1 MTTTNAS
8 LRTYA
13 LRLGDTPLILSH
25 RLGEWCGHAPELEID
40 MALANIGLDLLG
52 QARNFLTYAAQLSGD
67 GVDEDSLAYTRDELD
82 FNNLLLAE
90 QPNGGFNDTLVRQFL
105 LDNYHQL
112 LYRALSESRDPQL
125 AAIAAKSLK
134 EADYHVRYS
143 SGWMI
148 RLGDGTD
155 LSHDKVQQS
164 LNALWRFTDELFN
177 ADGVELELAAQGI
190 AVDPESLRQPWLAQV
205 GNTLKQATLQLPQEV
220 PYRRGG
226 KQGQHT
232 EHLGFILAEMQFLQ
246 RAYPNCNW

>member
-1 MTTTNAS
+1 MTTNNQS
-8 LRTYA
+8 LLTYV
-13 LRLGDTPLILSH
+13 LRLADSPLILSQ
-25 RLGEWCGHAPELEID
+25 RLGERCGHAPELEID

-52 QARNFLTYAAQLSGD
+52 QARNFLTYAARLSGP
-67 GVDEDSLAYTRDELD
+67 GFDEDRLAFTRDERE
-82 FNNLLLAE
+82 FHNLLLTE

-105 LDNYHQL
+105 MDNFNQL
-112 LYRALSESRDPQL
+112 LYRALSHSSDEQL

-143 SGWMI
+143 NGWMI

-155 LSHDKVQQS
+155 LSHSKIQQS
-164 LNALWRFTDELFN
+164 LNELWRFTDELFY
-177 ADGVELELAAQGI
+177 ADGVEHELVQLGI

-205 GNTLKQATLQLPQEV
+205 GNTLKQATLQLPQET

-226 KQGQHT
+226 KQGEHT